1 MRFKIVTLGCKV
13 NIYESEV
20 INELLLK
27 EGFLNDEDNPD
38 IIIINTCSV
47 TNMADA
53 KSRKLIRSEKRS
65 NPNSL
70 MVVCGCSAENQK
82 DKLED
87 LGIDILIGNRNKSKI
102 VSLIKEYLKSHI
114 KYADFAPLTNDF
126 EDMEVDKFTTHT
138 RAFLKIQDGCNNY
151 CTYCIIPYLRGPL
164 RSKPIDKAVEECQ
177 NLVKSGHKEIVL
189 TGIHTGRY
197 GRELGY
203 DLTTL
208 LKELIKIPSLD
219 RIRISSIEATEI
231 TDEFL
236 ELLKTSSKICNHL
249 HIPLQCG
256 SDKILKLMNRK
267 YTKEEFLN
275 IIKKIRDVRSDI
287 AISTDVIVGFPSETE
302 EDFKESYDF
311 CKKIEFSKIH
321 VFPYS
326 KRDGTV
332 AAKMKDQVEKS
343 IKHERSKELNAL
355 SLELEERYAKKFIG
369 KEVEVL
375 IEEEK
380 DGYFMGHTSN
390 YLKVMIKGDLKIN
403 ELVKVK
409 IVSVKANL
417 IIGNVIY
424 SLV

>member
-27 EGFLNDEDNPD
+27 EGFKCDEDNPD

-65 NPNSL
+65 NPKAL
-70 MVVCGCSAENQK
+70 MVVCGCSAENHQSE
-82 DKLED
+82 LED

-102 VSLIKEYLKSHI
+102 VTLIKDYLKSH
-114 KYADFAPLTNDF
+114 KQYRDFAPLTNNF

-164 RSKPIDKAVEECQ
+164 RSKPIDKAIKECE
-177 NLVKSGHKEIVL
+177 NLVASGHKEIVL

-197 GRELGY
+197 GRELG
-203 DLTTL
+203 
-208 LKELIKIPSLD
+208 KIPDLE

-236 ELLKTSSKICNHL
+236 DLLRTSPKICNHL

-267 YTKEEFLN
+267 YNKKEFLD
-275 IIKKIRDVRSDI
+275 IIKKIRNVRGDI
-287 AISTDVIVGFPSETE
+287 AISTDVIVGFPNETE
-302 EDFKESYDF
+302 DDFRESYDF

-332 AAKMKDQVEKS
+332 AAKMKNQVEKS
-343 IKHERSKELNAL
+343 VKHERSRKLNAL
-355 SLELEERYAKKFIG
+355 SIKLEKEYAKKFID

-380 DGYFMGHTSN
+380 DGYFIGHTSN

-409 IVSVKANL
+409 IVSVNDDN

>member
-1 MRFKIVTLGCKV
+1 MKYKIITLGCKV

-27 EGFLNDEDNPD
+27 EGFKNVEENPD
-38 IIIINTCSV
+38 IVIINTCSV

-53 KSRKLIRSEKRS
+53 KSRKLIRSEKRA
-65 NPNSL
+65 NPKAL
-70 MVVCGCSAENQK
+70 MVVCGCSAENHQK
-82 DKLED
+82 ELED

-102 VSLIKEYLKSHI
+102 VTLIKEHLKNHEKYLN
-114 KYADFAPLTNDF
+114 FAPITSDF

-164 RSKPIDKAVEECQ
+164 RSKPKELVIEECQ
-177 NLVKSGHKEIVL
+177 NLVNSGHKEIVL

-197 GRELGY
+197 GKELGY
-203 DLTTL
+203 DLTSL
-208 LKELIKIPSLD
+208 LKELVKIPNLE

-236 ELLKTSSKICNHL
+236 KLLASSDKICNHL
-249 HIPLQCG
+249 HIPLQAG

-267 YTKEEFLN
+267 YNKEEFMS
-275 IIKKIRDVRSDI
+275 IIEKIREVRKDI
-287 AISTDVIVGFPSETE
+287 AISTDVIVGFPDETE
-302 EDFKESYDF
+302 EDFRETYNF
-311 CKKIEFSKIH
+311 CKEIAFSKIH

-332 AAKMKDQVEKS
+332 AAKMKNQIEKKV
-343 IKHERSKELNAL
+343 KHERSKELNAL
-355 SLELEERYAKKFIG
+355 SLELENVYAKKFIG
-369 KEVEVL
+369 KTLKVL

-390 YLKVMIKGDLKIN
+390 YLKVIVKGDLRIN
-403 ELVKVK
+403 EIVPVE
-409 IVSVKANL
+409 IVSVNNNIIVGNL
-417 IIGNVIY
+417 LY